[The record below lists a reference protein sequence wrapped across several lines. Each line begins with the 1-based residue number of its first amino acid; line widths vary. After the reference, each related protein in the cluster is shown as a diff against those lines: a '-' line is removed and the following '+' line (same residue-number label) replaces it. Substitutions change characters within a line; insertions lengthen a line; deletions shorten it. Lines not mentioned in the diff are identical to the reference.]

1 MKPENI
7 IANAKVVVVKIG
19 SALLVD
25 PDIGI
30 RKAWLSALSEDIA
43 DLFKLGKSVVVVSS
57 GAIALGRKTM
67 GIDPNAPSLS
77 IPLERR
83 QGAAA
88 VGQIA
93 LMQSYINA
101 FGVHGMTVA
110 QVLLTPK
117 DTEDR
122 RSHLNARA
130 TIHALLSENIIPVI
144 NENDTV
150 STAEIRFGDN
160 DRLASRVAQMIS
172 ADVVVQLSTID
183 GLYTADPRIDGSAE
197 HIPLVTKLSGEH
209 VEMAGEALPGAS
221 IGGMKSKLEA
231 AAIATESGIPM
242 IIGKGVEA
250 HSLKNIVVGQARS
263 TLFMPTDQPRRARKK
278 WILAHVKP
286 KGAFVLDDGACK
298 ALLDGKSLLP
308 AGVKA
313 VEGEFERGDAV
324 HLSDSKGKRLGVGI
338 SAYDSDHAH
347 QIAGHKSAE
356 ISNILGYFYGDELI
370 HRDDLVMNG

>member
-7 IANAKVVVVKIG
+7 IADAKLIVVKIG

-25 PDIGI
+25 ADKGV
-30 RKAWLSALSEDIA
+30 RKAWLAALSEDIMA
-43 DLFKLGKSVVVVSS
+43 LTSLGKSVVIVSS
-57 GAIALGRKTM
+57 GAIALGRRSM
-67 GIDPNAPSLS
+67 GIDANAPSLT

-93 LMQSYINA
+93 LMQSYIDA
-101 FGVHGMTVA
+101 FAVHGATVA
-110 QVLLTPK
+110 QILLTPK

-130 TIHALLSENIIPVI
+130 TIHALLAANIIPVI

-150 STAEIRFGDN
+150 STSEIRFGDN

-172 ADVVVQLSTID
+172 ADAVVQLSTID
-183 GLYTADPRIDGSAE
+183 GLYTADPRVDDSAV
-197 HIPLVTKLSGEH
+197 HVPLVAKLSGDH
-209 VEMAGEALPGAS
+209 VSMAGEALPGAS

-242 IIGKGVEA
+242 IIGKGTDA
-250 HSLKNIVVGQARS
+250 HSLKLIVEGSARS
-263 TLFMPTDQPRRARKK
+263 TLFLAADQPRTARKK

-286 KGAFVLDDGACK
+286 KGSFVLDDGACK
-298 ALLDGKSLLP
+298 ALSEGKSLLP
-308 AGVKA
+308 AGVKI
-313 VEGEFERGDAV
+313 VEGDFERGDAV
-324 HLSDSKGKRLGVGI
+324 NLSDGKGKKLGIGI
-338 SAYDSDHAH
+338 SAYDSAHAR

-356 ISNILGYFYGDELI
+356 ISQILGYFYGDEMI
-370 HRDDLVMNG
+370 HRDDLVIS

>member
-7 IANAKVVVVKIG
+7 IANAKVIVVKIG

-25 PDIGI
+25 PDTGV
-30 RKAWLSALSEDIA
+30 RKAWLAALSEDVMNLIA
-43 DLFKLGKSVVVVSS
+43 SGKSVVIVSS
-57 GAIALGRKTM
+57 GAIALGRKSM
-67 GIDPNAPSLS
+67 GIDAKAPSLT

-101 FGVHGMTVA
+101 FAIHGATVA

-130 TIHALLSENIIPVI
+130 TIHALLEQKIIPVI

-150 STAEIRFGDN
+150 STSEIRFGDN

-183 GLYTADPRIDGSAE
+183 GLYTADPRVDESAI

-242 IIGKGVEA
+242 MIGKGTDSHA
-250 HSLKNIVVGQARS
+250 LKNIVAGTSKS
-263 TLFMPTDQPRRARKK
+263 TLFLATDQPRTARKK

-286 KGAFVLDDGACK
+286 KGSFILDDGACK
-298 ALLDGKSLLP
+298 ALSDGKSLLP
-308 AGVKA
+308 AGVKI
-313 VEGEFERGDAV
+313 VEGDFERGDAV
-324 HLSDSKGKRLGVGI
+324 SLSDAKGKKLGIGI
-338 SAYDSDHAH
+338 SAYDSEHAR

-356 ISNILGYFYGDELI
+356 ISQILGYFYGDELI
-370 HRDDLVMNG
+370 HRDDLAIN